1 MENTVITVREYL
13 GEEYVLQIYFKV
25 LPKALAYI
33 EDTVGTV
40 EAERI
45 VAQSFERAMNRLADA
60 ERIVQ
65 MPKSVWGWCR
75 FLMKDAEFG
84 VKHYLALKRSRTESI
99 DAALD
104 DEESDRHQIVERAL
118 SSEPPR
124 LLGELTDEHRAVWPT
139 VKAVF
144 DEMKAGKTTRVAFV
158 RRVCRQDDY
167 GVIAR
172 DLGLTVN
179 NCYQKVDRVLRRL
192 RELGPKIYER
202 NVHALAA

>member
-1 MENTVITVREYL
+1 MMTVREYL
-13 GEEYVLQIYFKV
+13 GEEYVRQIYCRAWQKEV
-25 LPKALAYI
+25 SRM
-33 EDTVGTV
+33 EEEVGTV
-40 EAERI
+40 EAEKI
-45 VAQSFERAMNRLADA
+45 VDKVFDKAMNRLADA
-60 ERIVQ
+60 QRIAE
-65 MPKSVWGWCR
+65 MPKSVGGWCGYLR
-75 FLMKDAEFG
+75 KGAKFEKG
-84 VKHYLALKRSRTESI
+84 HYLALKRSRTESI

-118 SSEPPR
+118 SSESPR
-124 LLGELTDEHRAVWPT
+124 LWGEMTDERRAVWPT
-139 VKAVF
+139 IKEVL

-172 DLGLTVN
+172 DLGLTTN